1 MLVGRFVGFVAFAGL
16 LCGLARPA
24 VAAEPPS
31 RVSVLT
37 MGPGEHPFTRFGH
50 DALLLEWQGPGGG
63 RSLVYNFGTFA
74 FRGMGGV
81 VDFMA
86 GRFRYWLSVSTLER
100 TRESYGDAGRSL
112 VAQELELDAQQRA
125 ELAAALAE
133 NALPEHRY
141 YDYDYYRDNCT
152 TRLREALDRV
162 LAGSLRRSV
171 SGPGRF
177 TYRQHTLR
185 LLGDAPWVYLG
196 LDLALGA
203 ATDRPITRYEE
214 LFLPGELHDE
224 LARAT
229 VERDGRTLPLVRR
242 EVQLLRGAFP
252 SPPTEPPDR
261 RASFLGVGLL
271 LGGLGAALGRG
282 GERRRALRI
291 AFAGWTGLLGLAA
304 GLLGCVF
311 AGFWVLSKHWAAYR
325 NYSLLLCPPW
335 ALWLCV
341 CGVML
346 AFGRPRARAW
356 LNGAAA
362 TLVGASGV
370 ALLMSVVPAAGYASQ
385 ELALAFFPLWLGVWL
400 GVAPPKVESQVPPD
414 LRR

>member
-1 MLVGRFVGFVAFAGL
+1 
-16 LCGLARPA
+16 
-24 VAAEPPS
+24 
-31 RVSVLT
+31 VSVLT

-63 RSLVYNFGTFA
+63 RSLVYNFGTFE
-74 FRGMGGV
+74 FRGLSGV

-100 TRESYGDAGRSL
+100 TTESYGAAGRSL
-112 VAQELELDAQQRA
+112 VAQQLELDARQRS
-125 ELAAALAE
+125 ELAAALAD
-133 NALPEHRY
+133 NALPQHRY

-162 LAGSLRRSV
+162 LGGSLRRSV

-185 LLGDAPWVYLG
+185 LLADAPWVYLG

-203 ATDRPITRYEE
+203 ATDLPITRYQE

-224 LARAT
+224 LARVT
-229 VERDGRTLPLVRR
+229 VERDGRSLPLVRHEHR
-242 EVQLLRGAFP
+242 LLTGKFP
-252 SPPTEPPDR
+252 APPAAPPDR
-261 RASFLGVGLL
+261 RWSFLGVGLL
-271 LGGLGAALGRG
+271 LGAVGAALGRA
-282 GERRRALRI
+282 GERRRALRL
-291 AFAGWTGLLGLAA
+291 AFAGWAGLLGVAA

-311 AGFWVLSKHWAAYR
+311 AAFWMLSKHWAAYR

-335 ALWLCV
+335 ALWLGV

-346 AFGRPRARAW
+346 ALGRPRAHSW
-356 LNGAAA
+356 LRGTAASLTGTSA
-362 TLVGASGV
+362 LALLLSAMPASGH
-370 ALLMSVVPAAGYASQ
+370 ASP
-385 ELALAFFPLWLGVWL
+385 ELALAFFPLWLGVWFGGARHKKVSASP
-400 GVAPPKVESQVPPD
+400 GVQ
-414 LRR
+414 R